1 MAIKIEQLLELPA
14 AERHRIAQLLW
25 DSLPDDAVL
34 DAIGL
39 SAGEKR
45 EIDLALEEMERDP
58 KDARPY
64 EEIVAELRRQRLGP

>member
-1 MAIKIEQLLELPA
+1 MVLKIEQLLELPA

-25 DSLPDDAVL
+25 DSLPDDADL
-34 DAIGL
+34 DVVPL
-39 SAGEKR
+39 SAGEKH

-64 EEIVAELRRQRLGP
+64 EEIVADLRRQRPGP

>member
-25 DSLPDDAVL
+25 DSLTDEADL
-34 DAIGL
+34 DVVPL
-39 SAGEKR
+39 SDGERR

-64 EEIVAELRRQRLGP
+64 EEIAAELRRQRPGP